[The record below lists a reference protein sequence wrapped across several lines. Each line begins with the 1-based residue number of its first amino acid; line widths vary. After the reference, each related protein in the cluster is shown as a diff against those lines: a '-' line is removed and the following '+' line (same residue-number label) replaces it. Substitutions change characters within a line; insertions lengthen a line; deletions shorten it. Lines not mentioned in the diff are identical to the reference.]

1 MRTKVLSTPDRRLP
15 VPLEGLC
22 WNECMHAAVQLPF
35 QVKGNEVRLHLDVK
49 IFLYSTKGIGW
60 LIN

>member
-1 MRTKVLSTPDRRLP
+1 
-15 VPLEGLC
+15 
-22 WNECMHAAVQLPF
+22 MHAAVQLPF
-35 QVKGNEVRLHLDVK
+35 QVKGHEVRLHLDMK